1 MIDLRVIAMADSSP
15 SFFRRHWEGWKDYW
29 GERFAILD
37 NYAKFVNR
45 DKPIPKWSDSD
56 VEEFIASDPVYG
68 PTLRT
73 TREAAKFA
81 VAGAVIG
88 AVSTA
93 AVSWKY
99 SRSPHGAVLSFA
111 AGGVFGVT
119 FGQEFA
125 SHWLQLYRL
134 DTLGA
139 EVKFLEWWERKIGG
153 RS

>member
-1 MIDLRVIAMADSSP
+1 M
-15 SFFRRHWEGWKDYW
+15 
-29 GERFAILD
+29 
-37 NYAKFVNR
+37 
-45 DKPIPKWSDSD
+45 
-56 VEEFIASDPVYG
+56 
-68 PTLRT
+68 
-73 TREAAKFA
+73 
-81 VAGAVIG
+81 VA
-88 AVSTA
+88 
-93 AVSWKY
+93 
-99 SRSPHGAVLSFA
+99 GAVLSFA

>member
-1 MIDLRVIAMADSSP
+1 MYIFVPVCVEDFLFVSP
-15 SFFRRHWEGWKDYW
+15 
-29 GERFAILD
+29 LQ
-37 NYAKFVNR
+37 
-45 DKPIPKWSDSD
+45 
-56 VEEFIASDPVYG
+56 
-68 PTLRT
+68 LRT

-99 SRSPHGAVLSFA
+99 SRSPHGKFPSSFPMLVHKCSTIICCR
-111 AGGVFGVT
+111 GVFGVT

>member
-1 MIDLRVIAMADSSP
+1 MADSSP

-45 DKPIPKWSDSD
+45 DKPLPKWSDSD

-99 SRSPHGAVLSFA
+99 SRSPHGKFPSSFPML
-111 AGGVFGVT
+111 VHKY
-119 FGQEFA
+119 QENSILFFVIFIIFD
-125 SHWLQLYRL
+125 LLP
-134 DTLGA
+134 
-139 EVKFLEWWERKIGG
+139 FLLCFCMCEFEFWT
-153 RS
+153 